1 MCDDKTRSLLSG
13 CVWGVIYIDLTGER
27 CFSWLDVEGAWLAF
41 YTTVCMKWRGVFD
54 RAIIFYLI
62 CAFAVVD

>member
-1 MCDDKTRSLLSG
+1 MCDDKHVRCCLVVCG
-13 CVWGVIYIDLTGER
+13 GVIYIDLTGER

-41 YTTVCMKWRGVFD
+41 YTTGCMKWRGVFG